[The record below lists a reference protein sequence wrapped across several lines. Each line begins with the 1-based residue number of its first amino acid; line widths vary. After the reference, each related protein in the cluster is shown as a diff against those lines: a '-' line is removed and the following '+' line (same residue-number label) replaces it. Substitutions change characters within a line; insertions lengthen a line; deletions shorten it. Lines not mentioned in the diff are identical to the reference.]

1 MNPEEMRAR
10 EEFFCQDDRQKKPPL
25 GLRPRWI
32 CDDERASDIRVAIGR
47 YLEYGCKPIPIEWI
61 EEYNEIIKR
70 SQEGERL
77 DGNKGY

>member
-1 MNPEEMRAR
+1 MSPEEMRAR
-10 EEFFCQDDRQKKPPL
+10 EEFFHQDQPKKPPL

-32 CDDERASDIRVAIGR
+32 CDDERASDIRVVIGK

-70 SQEGERL
+70 MEER
-77 DGNKGY
+77 K